1 MSHEY
6 LSSAQTDHIPAL
18 MLEQSCQAVVLY
30 ATFGAVCRN
39 NSVGIFLSINCVQV
53 LILHGHMLNYAEV
66 RKLAQIHRKY
76 DIFLQV
82 LVYSEDDQ
90 LLSVIVVH
98 GYTVDEGY
106 SAVFFVLIC
115 RRIHLSL
122 EHDTLTVFSGE
133 PIGIVDGLP
142 PAEGVGGHDG
152 RNDIDRSEERRVGKE
167 CWC

>member
-1 MSHEY
+1 MSHEN

-18 MLEQSCQAVVLY
+18 MLQHSFQAVVFH
-30 ATFGAVCRN
+30 AAFSAVCRS
-39 NSVGIFLSINCVQV
+39 NSIGICLSIHCIQV

-90 LLSVIVVH
+90 LLSIIVVH

-106 SAVFFVLIC
+106 GAIFPVLIC
-115 RRIHLSL
+115 GRIHLRL
-122 EHDTLTVFSGE
+122 QNGTPTIPMKG
-133 PIGIVDGLP
+133 
-142 PAEGVGGHDG
+142 
-152 RNDIDRSEERRVGKE
+152 
-167 CWC
+167 